1 MKSRKLLWLLI
12 FVLVVMIAATVIAL
26 RVQNQRTH
34 DRRREIDK
42 TSKAVGTVLVPD
54 TSPARFSR

>member
-1 MKSRKLLWLLI
+1 MKPKKLLWLLI
-12 FVLVVMIAATVIAL
+12 FVLIVMIAATVIAL
-26 RVQNQRTH
+26 RVQKQRSH

-42 TSKAVGTVLVPD
+42 TSKAVGKVFVPD